1 MKYIA
6 APLERTGFIS
16 VICSLSRHWANCS
29 GFMNLAG
36 WSCSYWQMRCSDKWW
51 GWGISAHLG
60 QRMRLWQQH
69 QLCSPEGEN
78 EPQLVREVLCLQ
90 WPMWH
95 MPAHGQCWWRWLQH
109 LLYLE
114 LLGAKHRCGWTS
126 SATQCGQKK
135 SFFSLICCQIIA
147 AFQAHSADKNSAQ
160 EASCRALCG
169 SQQTPMD
176 TFIICLLWSVMLKWL
191 HWGL

>member
-16 VICSLSRHWANCS
+16 LTCSLSRRWANCS

-114 LLGAKHRCGWTS
+114 LLGAKHWWLNQLCTS
-126 SATQCGQKK
+126 VQTEKELFLPYLLPNYSC
-135 SFFSLICCQIIA
+135 FPNSL
-147 AFQAHSADKNSAQ
+147 
-160 EASCRALCG
+160 CR
-169 SQQTPMD
+169 
-176 TFIICLLWSVMLKWL
+176 
-191 HWGL
+191 